1 MGCCVSHSS
10 DRNIGFYIHTVKVKD
25 VKPIPQSEIE
35 EFKRKYVS
43 NIYLHPEDEGFKERS
58 EKANEIMFKRWDWL
72 QKNIETY
79 VNMLRVKGFTDEQ
92 IQDCLDG
99 KRPLSFKTVQLHK
112 EFCHDLKELGIKLEK
127 ELGFKNVWFAQVG
140 SAVPGYSSNPHK
152 GLVDVPSK
160 ITDPDSSDVDI
171 VLIAE
176 GIKEWV
182 EKSRKEGK
190 KVKEYPCTV
199 DRDGKKE
206 DCRYGNRQLA
216 EISQH
221 LVEWEQKWSKKLGG
235 GVQITFQDG
244 NPIFPPWELPVPI
257 EYYD

>member
-1 MGCCVSHSS
+1 MGCCISHSS
-10 DRNIGFYIHTVKVKD
+10 DRNIGSHIFNVRVKD

-35 EFKRKYVS
+35 DFKRKYIS

-58 EKANEIMFKRWDWL
+58 DRANELMWKRWDWL

-99 KRPLSFKTVQLHK
+99 RRPLSFKTTQIHK
-112 EFCHDLKELGIKLEK
+112 EFCLDLKELGVKLEK
-127 ELGFKNVWFAQVG
+127 ELGLKNIWFAQVG

-152 GLVDVPSK
+152 GFDSVPSK
-160 ITDPDSSDVDI
+160 ITDLDNSDVDI
-171 VLIAE
+171 VIVAE
-176 GIKEWV
+176 GVKEWV
-182 EKSRKEGK
+182 EKARKEGRK
-190 KVKEYPCTV
+190 IKEYPCTV
-199 DRDGKKE
+199 DRDGKKQ
-206 DCRYGNRQLA
+206 DCRFGTKNVT

-221 LVEWEQKWSKKLGG
+221 LVEWEAKWSKRLGG
-235 GVQITFQDG
+235 GVQFTFQDG

-257 EYYD
+257 ENYE